1 MLDHYWASL
10 SEQHTV
16 DWCHICH
23 IVIDVI
29 FVMARPQFVHANLA
43 ADFNLSARADSYTY
57 SLAPR
62 PNLVHTSLSVQHCAW
77 YWKWSTLW
85 LVLGLGP
92 RLLYHELN
100 HVWSFPMRGLLPGY
114 CACIFTCI
122 MQLKLDLC
130 RGWLQ
135 NHCISFT
142 FSAIFEQPVLSVVG
156 KFRQFAD
163 IMHASFWVVLT
174 PSLSHINFAVMA
186 INLHFC
192 CHLSFSVHCQ
202 GRSIF
207 VNNALIC
214 NLCGQPKHNNGVH
227 AVIS

>member
-1 MLDHYWASL
+1 MSYL
-10 SEQHTV
+10 SYCH
-16 DWCHICH
+16 WCHICH

-29 FVMARPQFVHANLA
+29 FVMARPQFVHATLA
-43 ADFNLSARADSYTY
+43 ADFNLSARVDSYTY

-92 RLLYHELN
+92 RLPRISWAESCMNISHAWASIWLLCLHIYMYNVVEPWFMLWMVTKQLYFLH
-100 HVWSFPMRGLLPGY
+100 
-114 CACIFTCI
+114 
-122 MQLKLDLC
+122 
-130 RGWLQ
+130 
-135 NHCISFT
+135 T

-174 PSLSHINFAVMA
+174 PRVFHINFAVMA

-192 CHLSFSVHCQ
+192 CHPSFSVHGQRC
-202 GRSIF
+202 SIF